1 MRFLDSRSRPFK
13 RVDRRKNI
21 LKMRNTSCL
30 RLCLTIMTV
39 TGVWLP
45 TALKCSHL
53 RYIYY
58 IFAFMYHL
66 LFVLPIIYME
76 FGVLYQVLGNIE
88 QMANTSLLLVTH
100 IAQCVKICVMWY
112 KQDEIHSLL
121 VTLDSS
127 TFTREDSN
135 KKQILKDVI
144 QTTYTV
150 SKVFISLVVIT
161 GIFWGIYP
169 MLKPTLDLPIQY
181 PNIPPEYKIFPF
193 VYLYQIVNLT
203 ITAIAIASIDFLV
216 GASMALVSAEMDIL
230 SYELS
235 LVGKINKKDD
245 KGNTDIK
252 RDYVIIISCVEFHEN
267 IIKFVK
273 DLEKIFGFPVF
284 FQFFTSAIIICET
297 AFRITNSTETIELLA
312 MVLYFMCIITELLMY
327 CYYGDLLKRKS
338 ERVVE
343 MAYCCN
349 WENTDVRTQRALLLL
364 MQRAQRTL
372 VLRAGN
378 MFELSMMTFSAI
390 LKTSY
395 TYFTVLNE
403 RRKA

>member
-1 MRFLDSRSRPFK
+1 MH
-13 RVDRRKNI
+13 
-21 LKMRNTSCL
+21 NTSCL

-45 TALKCSHL
+45 TALKSSHL
-53 RYIYY
+53 RHIYY

-66 LFVLPIIYME
+66 LFVLPIIFME
-76 FGVLYQVLGNIE
+76 FAVFYQVLGNIE
-88 QMANTSLLLVTH
+88 QMVDTSLLLVTH
-100 IAQCVKICVMWY
+100 IAQCVKVCVMWY

-121 VTLDSS
+121 MTLDSP

-150 SKVFISLVVIT
+150 SKVFISLVVVT

-169 MLKPTLDLPIQY
+169 MLKPTLCLPIQY
-181 PNIPPEYKIFPF
+181 PNIPPEYKIFPI
-193 VYLYQIVNLT
+193 VYLYQIVN
-203 ITAIAIASIDFLV
+203 ITLMGIAIASIDFLV
-216 GASMALVSAEMDIL
+216 GALMAILSAQMDIL

-235 LVGKINKKDD
+235 LVGKINNKDD
-245 KGNTDIK
+245 NANTDI
-252 RDYVIIISCVEFHEN
+252 RQDYLIIISCVKFHEN

-284 FQFFTSAIIICET
+284 FQFLTSAIIICET
-297 AFRITNSTETIELLA
+297 AFRITDSTETTELIT
-312 MVLYFMCIITELLMY
+312 MMFYFMCVNTELLMY

-349 WENTDVRTQRALLLL
+349 WENADVRMQRALLLL

-390 LKTSY
+390 LRTSY
-395 TYFTVLNE
+395 SYFTVLNE
-403 RRKA
+403 RRKLKG